1 MGAFVNSWLELE
13 GASGLPNKNKLV
25 DVEDDENLL
34 DYKNNARNQIST
46 LEEYLIDAC
55 ENALE
60 VLLEYTERLNEE
72 KRLGVV
78 TRKIRTNNRKI
89 LRDICGI
96 FERDFVLQRSADNP
110 RLLKFLSANNLKQKI
125 GCEIRN
131 GNKYA
136 EEQIKLR
143 TKDIEFFLKVK
154 ILSTLVSFKQYV
166 KDIEAN
172 EREQIRVVFDLWK
185 AQHIYELSKR

>member
-46 LEEYLIDAC
+46 LEECLIDAC

-110 RLLKFLSANNLKQKI
+110 RLFKFLSVNNLKQEI
-125 GCEIRN
+125 SCEIRN

-136 EEQIKLR
+136 EEQIELR
-143 TKDIEFFLKVK
+143 TKNIEFFLKVK

-172 EREQIRVVFDLWK
+172 ERERIKVVFDLWK
-185 AQHIYELSKR
+185 AQYVYELSKR